1 MPDYEIKVTGM
12 MCGGCTGS
20 VNSVVGK
27 VDGVEKVDAKHTP
40 DDKVL
45 VPGVVDTTTNFV
57 EHPELV
63 AQRIARF
70 VDIVGTD
77 RVIAGSDCGFGTFA
91 GFGAVDPDIA
101 YAKLATLAE
110 GAALASGRL

>member
-45 VPGVVDTTTNFV
+45 VTCAEASLPAVKDAITK
-57 EHPELV
+57 
-63 AQRIARF
+63 
-70 VDIVGTD
+70 
-77 RVIAGSDCGFGTFA
+77 A
-91 GFGAVDPDIA
+91 GFTVVA
-101 YAKLATLAE
+101 
-110 GAALASGRL
+110 